1 MRAEKALI
9 FVFRWYL
16 LEKSKIHMK
25 KIVFEK
31 RQLRLVEETQ
41 EQGVT
46 AAINT
51 NEKSTNVSTKI
62 NQNLAKPNVD
72 GVSVPGDTLTPQT
85 TDNNTSVAI
94 HAANGQD
101 AVQQMNTFLK
111 SPNGKKLTPNEVTF
125 EVSESVKYTKSE
137 LKEFLKKI

>member
-16 LEKSKIHMK
+16 LEKGKIRMK